1 MTTATTPRAKH
12 QQLIEELE
20 QYGKRY
26 LEALREVEQVKQKR
40 AEARLSIVRLQERME
55 AQRGAE

>member
-40 AEARLSIVRLQERME
+40 AEARLSIVR
-55 AQRGAE
+55 